1 MDIIEF
7 QKRWIMRYI
16 NPIFFYLPFQSCQ
29 VNEIGFYIKVLLW
42 NTYNPVKDEY
52 KNRLTEEKGLL
63 INRPCDYYKILITYL
78 GDESKDDKTRRE
90 ELVYCSSLN
99 NGGQKESYDEGV
111 LYITQMADGSSLKP
125 GRYKAHIFA
134 TYGMGAPA
142 KQDDVNY
149 YQYFEFY
156 PYKDNGRTYPI
167 YVNWHLVELKTY
179 TGDPTYTWEHN
190 KGPYQLGETPRNFH
204 WGNASDSFVN
214 HPPFITPETQN
225 RPEEDQ
231 EYEVRKTFL
240 NWNCKLSNCQ
250 THQIMN
256 DTFDKHQLAKVPLQE
271 QPISYNK
278 QFVFAIYCGLGLT
291 PGYVYEYT
299 PKFSIA
305 TSRCCFDMSQ
315 SYSQALWG
323 GVVSN
328 DLVRGKAYG
337 WKGTKGT
344 LNVSLEEHKGG
355 FQLKD
360 GIGAE
365 DVVVR
370 TPEYVFGGY
379 IDLNLSYEYW
389 NNFLPGPD
397 PKGSFLDPNR
407 LDGSDYK
414 NITLTNGNLPSV
426 YLSFNVERSQE
437 MLYGEAGLG
446 AINTNLNAYHETETS
461 YSGYRRTDFMG
472 QRAVVPIGG
481 DYQAFKQG
489 IFACKDGSSPQQT
502 KYVDAYDEIKFG
514 PPDKY
519 AEEIE
524 TFDLYNMV
532 LFELEGKNGYYTK
545 SELADALVDIESYK
559 PWSDEELELGECE
572 ENPKY
577 QFTFEMTADE
587 GKYELRR
594 QKREEDPENPILF
607 YLNKEQ
613 AWKGCT
619 GYALCDFLPAELPY
633 PDLSIYQT
641 NKKEETVSEN

>member
-29 VNEIGFYIKVLLW
+29 VNEIGFNIKVLLW

-90 ELVYCSSLN
+90 ELVYCSKSLN

-111 LYITQMADGSSLKP
+111 LHITQMADGSSLKP
-125 GRYKAHIFA
+125 GKYKAHIFA

-142 KQDDVNY
+142 KEDDVNY

-156 PYKDNGRTYPI
+156 PYKDNGRTYPV

-179 TGDPTYTWEHN
+179 TGDPTYVWEYNMGPHN
-190 KGPYQLGETPRNFH
+190 LGRTPDHYTVGVNDTLV
-204 WGNASDSFVN
+204 NKPPLTDPISDEPVIKDLYS
-214 HPPFITPETQN
+214 
-225 RPEEDQ
+225 
-231 EYEVRKTFL
+231 KAK
-240 NWNCKLSNCQ
+240 CKLSNCQ
-250 THQIMN
+250 THQILKDN
-256 DTFDKHQLAKVPLQE
+256 FSKEELVKVPLAE
-271 QPISYNK
+271 EPIAYDGTNSFFIYMEGGFDSGSYW
-278 QFVFAIYCGLGLT
+278 VT
-291 PGYVYEYT
+291 T
-299 PKFSIA
+299 PKHAIA
-305 TSRCCFDMSQ
+305 SSRCCFNMSQ
-315 SYSQALWG
+315 SYAYALFG
-323 GVVSN
+323 EAKGLLGTIS
-328 DLVRGKAYG
+328 GHKAFGYKSG
-337 WKGTKGT
+337 KGT
-344 LNVSLEEHKGG
+344 LKVELKEKKGS
-355 FQLKD
+355 FSLKD
-360 GIGAE
+360 PITSE
-365 DVVVR
+365 DYSE
-370 TPEYVFGGY
+370 TIHDYAYGEDSDISLDYH
-379 IDLNLSYEYW
+379 YW
-389 NNFLPGPD
+389 DNFIPGLDPD
-397 PKGSFLDPNR
+397 GSFLDPNR
-407 LDGSDYK
+407 LDGSAYK
-414 NITLTNGNLPSV
+414 NIEISSGNLPCV
-426 YLSFNVERSQE
+426 YLSFTAECSQE
-437 MLYGEAGLG
+437 ELIG
-446 AINTNLNAYHETETS
+446 AVSLAPSLTS
-461 YSGYRRTDFMG
+461 FHSYPEVTKEHSGYRKTDFMG
-472 QRAVVPIGG
+472 QKAVIPIGG
-481 DYQAFKQG
+481 DYQSFKQG
-489 IFACKDGSSPQQT
+489 VSACRDGSSPQLT

-514 PPDKY
+514 VPNKY
-519 AEEIE
+519 AREIE
-524 TFDLYNMV
+524 TFDLYNMD
-532 LFELEGKNGYYTK
+532 LFKLEGKKGYYTK

-559 PWSDEELELGECE
+559 PWFDEELELGECE

-594 QKREEDPENPILF
+594 QKREDSPENPILF

>member
-42 NTYNPVKDEY
+42 NTYNPIKDEY

-111 LYITQMADGSSLKP
+111 LHITQMADGSSLKP

-142 KQDDVNY
+142 KEDDVNC

-167 YVNWHLVELKTY
+167 YVNWHFVELKTY
-179 TGDPTYTWEHN
+179 TGDPTYVWEYNMGPHN
-190 KGPYQLGETPRNFH
+190 LGRTPDHYIIGVDDHVINEAPLKDPVS
-204 WGNASDSFVN
+204 GEPVIKDLYSKA
-214 HPPFITPETQN
+214 
-225 RPEEDQ
+225 
-231 EYEVRKTFL
+231 K
-240 NWNCKLSNCQ
+240 CKLSNCQ
-250 THQIMN
+250 THQILKDN
-256 DTFDKHQLAKVPLQE
+256 FSKEEIAKVPLKE
-271 QPISYNK
+271 EPIAYDGVNSFFVYMETGFGAGSYW
-278 QFVFAIYCGLGLT
+278 AT
-291 PGYVYEYT
+291 T
-299 PKFSIA
+299 PKHAIA
-305 TSRCCFDMSQ
+305 SSRCCFNMSQ
-315 SYSQALWG
+315 SYAYALYGEAIGLIPWHRAFGYKG
-323 GVVSN
+323 G
-328 DLVRGKAYG
+328 
-337 WKGTKGT
+337 KGT
-344 LNVSLEEHKGG
+344 LTIKLEEKRGS
-355 FQLKD
+355 FSLKD
-360 GIGAE
+360 PI
-365 DVVVR
+365 
-370 TPEYVFGGY
+370 TPEDYTEPTY
-379 IDLNLSYEYW
+379 DYSYKQDLDISLDYHYW
-389 NNFLPGPD
+389 ANFIPGLD
-397 PKGSFLDPNR
+397 PNGNPFDPNR
-407 LDGSDYK
+407 LDGSAYK
-414 NITLTNGNLPSV
+414 NVEINSGNLPCV
-426 YLSFNVERSQE
+426 YLSFTAECSQE
-437 MLYGEAGLG
+437 EMWGTSGAGIG
-446 AINTNLNAYHETETS
+446 SFHDYPEVTKEH
-461 YSGYRRTDFMG
+461 SGYRKTDFMG

-481 DYQAFKQG
+481 DYQAFKNG
-489 IFACKDGSSPQQT
+489 VLACKDGSPPQLT
-502 KYVDAYDEIKFG
+502 KYVDASDEICFG

-519 AEEIE
+519 AIEIE
-524 TFDLYNMV
+524 TFDAYNMN
-532 LFELEGKNGYYTK
+532 LFKLEGKQGYYTK

-559 PWSDEELELGECE
+559 PWSDEDLEMGECD

-594 QKREEDPENPILF
+594 QKREDSPENPILF